1 MRKQAVLT
9 APPAWV
15 NSRHGL
21 TEEKAIRYT
30 YATDY
35 GELANIDWPEIVIG
49 AIGIYFILIIAIIV
63 LP

>member
-21 TEEKAIRYT
+21 TEGKAI
-30 YATDY
+30 
-35 GELANIDWPEIVIG
+35 EIEEESEVTEWKETTALWLFIG
-49 AIGIYFILIIAIIV
+49 GMLIFAAV
-63 LP
+63 L

>member
-21 TEEKAIRYT
+21 TEVKAIRFAEEVEEVSEWKETAALWLYIGSMIIFA
-30 YATDY
+30 AT
-35 GELANIDWPEIVIG
+35 V
-49 AIGIYFILIIAIIV
+49 
-63 LP
+63 

>member
-21 TEEKAIRYT
+21 TEGKEIRFTEESEVSEWKETAALWLY
-30 YATDY
+30 
-35 GELANIDWPEIVIG
+35 IG
-49 AIGIYFILIIAIIV
+49 GMIIFAAA
-63 LP
+63 L

>member
-21 TEEKAIRYT
+21 TEGKAIEIEEESE
-30 YATDY
+30 ATEWKETAALWLY
-35 GELANIDWPEIVIG
+35 IG
-49 AIGIYFILIIAIIV
+49 GMIIFAATV
-63 LP
+63 

>member
-21 TEEKAIRYT
+21 TEEKEIRFT
-30 YATDY
+30 EESEVMEWKETAALWLFIGGMIIFAAT
-35 GELANIDWPEIVIG
+35 V
-49 AIGIYFILIIAIIV
+49 
-63 LP
+63 

>member
-21 TEEKAIRYT
+21 TEGKAISFT
-30 YATDY
+30 EESEAT
-35 GELANIDWPEIVIG
+35 EWTETV
-49 AIGIYFILIIAIIV
+49 AIWAFVCGMLIFAAV
-63 LP
+63 L

>member
-21 TEEKAIRYT
+21 TEGKAIEIEEVEEVT
-30 YATDY
+30 EWKEMAMLWLFIGGMIIFAAT
-35 GELANIDWPEIVIG
+35 V
-49 AIGIYFILIIAIIV
+49 
-63 LP
+63 